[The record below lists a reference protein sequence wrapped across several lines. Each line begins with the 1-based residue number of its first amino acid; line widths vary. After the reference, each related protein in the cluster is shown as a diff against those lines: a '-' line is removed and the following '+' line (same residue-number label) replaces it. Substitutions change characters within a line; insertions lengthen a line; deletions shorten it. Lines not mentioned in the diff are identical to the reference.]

1 MSFNIFMVPVALA
14 LRVVMGEE
22 GFNNWVRSREVRMNT
37 VIKKES
43 ELERIVGMAG
53 YDFIAYSTFRKTHF
67 SNTFFLWEKEGDNW
81 SAVFSTYDKE
91 EDVRLVTER
100 LNRVAGKNIFGSS
113 MNIRRQE
120 KEENN
125 IFPTNFTDK
134 IVLKKALSEADIPF
148 YEEAGKLICV
158 MNGCRM
164 ELFQGDKSYYEAQIK
179 INKNFN
185 KSMIYLNVLDEE
197 YKKIVQTETYQN
209 IMKKVKESSD
219 MELEDEYIEEDTL
232 VLVVK
237 CVEDR
242 F

>member
-22 GFNNWVRSREVRMNT
+22 GYNNWARSKENRMRTN
-37 VIKKES
+37 IKKES

-53 YDFIAYSTFRKTHF
+53 YDFIPYSSFRKTHF
-67 SNTFFLWEKEGDNW
+67 SNTFFIWEKEEDSW
-81 SAVFSTYDKE
+81 TAVFSTYDNE
-91 EDVRLVTER
+91 EEVRLVTEK
-100 LNRVAGKNIFGSS
+100 LNRAARKNIFSRS
-113 MNIRRQE
+113 MNIKRWKNE
-120 KEENN
+120 KNN

-134 IVLKKALSEADIPF
+134 IVLKKALSESDIPF
-148 YEEAGKLICV
+148 YEEADKFVCT

-164 ELFQGDKSYYEAQIK
+164 VLFKGGRSYYEAQVI
-179 INKNFN
+179 INNNFN
-185 KSMIYLNVLDEE
+185 KSMIYLNILDEE

-219 MELEDEYIEEDTL
+219 MELENEYLEEDTI

-237 CVEDR
+237 CT
-242 F
+242 